1 MKSIALFSA
10 GLVAATSLFALSANA
25 ADSAVANTAT
35 PIKHLVVIF
44 QENVSFDHYF
54 ATYPEAANPEGEP
67 QFTAA
72 PDTPKD
78 VNTLKSAG
86 LLTDNPNAANTE
98 NGADAAAPFPL
109 DRSQAATADQ
119 EHGYGAEQGAFNDF
133 KMDLFPKYTGKGTAG
148 AAGSFGTKGQVMGYF
163 DGNTVTALWNYAQNF
178 AMSDNSFST
187 TFGPSTPGAINL
199 VSGQTNGAI
208 LPKGYT
214 LSEDGS
220 YSKGSAIPDGVG
232 GWTIISD
239 LDPTGDPCSKG
250 DTYSMYGPNIG
261 DQLNARDITWGWFHG
276 GFDLTA
282 TNPNGTTGC
291 DRTTHNEVTNVTEND
306 YLPHHQP
313 FQYYA
318 STANPNHTRPTSV
331 DVIGISDDGGAN
343 HQYDL
348 EDFYAVVKNG
358 NIPSVSFLKAQ
369 GYQEGHAGYSDPLS
383 EQEFIVKVV
392 NTMMDSPA
400 WKDTAIIVLYD
411 DSDGWYD
418 HAHALVNPSNA
429 PIAGYDVLNGDR
441 CGAGTPLPGVAGM
454 PANGRCGHG
463 TRQPF
468 LVISPYAKKN
478 FVDHTL
484 TDQTSVIR
492 FIQDNWLGGQRLG
505 YGSFDAIAGSIE
517 NMFDF
522 ANGGSTP
529 AVKLDPK
536 TGEKM

>member
-1 MKSIALFSA
+1 LD
-10 GLVAATSLFALSANA
+10 L
-25 ADSAVANTAT
+25 
-35 PIKHLVVIF
+35 PIPSYV
-44 QENVSFDHYF
+44 
-54 ATYPEAANPEGEP
+54 EG
-67 QFTAA
+67 
-72 PDTPKD
+72 
-78 VNTLKSAG
+78 
-86 LLTDNPNAANTE
+86 
-98 NGADAAAPFPL
+98 
-109 DRSQAATADQ
+109 
-119 EHGYGAEQGAFNDF
+119 
-133 KMDLFPKYTGKGTAG
+133 
-148 AAGSFGTKGQVMGYF
+148 
-163 DGNTVTALWNYAQNF
+163 
-178 AMSDNSFST
+178 
-187 TFGPSTPGAINL
+187 
-199 VSGQTNGAI
+199 I
-208 LPKGYT
+208 LPC
-214 LSEDGS
+214 LSTVIVAPELNLPS
-220 YSKGSAIPDGVG
+220 S
-232 GWTIISD
+232 
-239 LDPTGDPCSKG
+239 
-250 DTYSMYGPNIG
+250 PNIG